1 MRPVDVKLKGH
12 LLSIH
17 MKQKPFYSVMK
28 DNQPVTAGRGRY
40 VYYTVC
46 LAYSVLYE
54 VLVKKKI
61 TLSLFRNV
69 FLYDKIIRDGDY
81 LLVFVY
87 CMMLIMFQNVRWRV
101 SSVSVK
107 HSLSTPT
114 VLLCRETLCH
124 SFYMFK
130 IYFILLSSGDSK
142 YLISLFVFSV
152 CLFF

>member
-1 MRPVDVKLKGH
+1 MTISLSLQAGVD
-12 LLSIH
+12 
-17 MKQKPFYSVMK
+17 
-28 DNQPVTAGRGRY
+28 

-87 CMMLIMFQNVRWRV
+87 CMMLIMKCFR
-101 SSVSVK
+101 
-107 HSLSTPT
+107 
-114 VLLCRETLCH
+114 
-124 SFYMFK
+124 M
-130 IYFILLSSGDSK
+130 
-142 YLISLFVFSV
+142 
-152 CLFF
+152 